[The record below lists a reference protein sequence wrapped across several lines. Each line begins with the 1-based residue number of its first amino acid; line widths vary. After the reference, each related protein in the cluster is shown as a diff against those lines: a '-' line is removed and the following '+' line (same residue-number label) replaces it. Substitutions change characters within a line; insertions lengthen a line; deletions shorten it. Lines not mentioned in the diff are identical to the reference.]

1 MKFILEYKRYSEE
14 YEAGDIVYIRYWYL
28 DRLISE
34 DAGAARKL
42 FSEIPYVKVKIIGK
56 EGRKFRVSYDI
67 EGSALKGAPEELIQ
81 KKRILQ
87 KSMNESLSDPT
98 ETLKEKLL
106 SIDGNDVKLGL
117 DSEEELQRMVK
128 DGTLFGKKII
138 RIKGERG
145 RCHKNVADRYRR
157 IGRDKFRIASGYA
170 LSDGVWYQHSW
181 GLDRDENVIETT
193 GNEYDEYYGYILNEE
208 ESDDFCF
215 DNY

>member
-87 KSMNESLSDPT
+87 KAN
-98 ETLKEKLL
+98 
-106 SIDGNDVKLGL
+106 
-117 DSEEELQRMVK
+117 
-128 DGTLFGKKII
+128 
-138 RIKGERG
+138 
-145 RCHKNVADRYRR
+145 
-157 IGRDKFRIASGYA
+157 
-170 LSDGVWYQHSW
+170 
-181 GLDRDENVIETT
+181 
-193 GNEYDEYYGYILNEE
+193 
-208 ESDDFCF
+208 
-215 DNY
+215 